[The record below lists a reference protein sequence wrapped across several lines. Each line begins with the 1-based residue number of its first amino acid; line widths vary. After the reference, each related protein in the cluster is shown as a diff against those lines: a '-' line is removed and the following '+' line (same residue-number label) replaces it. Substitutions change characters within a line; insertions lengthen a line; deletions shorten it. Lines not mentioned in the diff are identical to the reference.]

1 MSLLVALHTAGQVPT
16 VESLERWL
24 TEQGEP
30 FQAED
35 DVLALRALP
44 VRLALDDDGGLT
56 ATLKVK
62 RKTPLVRLVDLLFD
76 LSVVAGADV
85 VLDGHTLTRAALWLR
100 VADEQDRL
108 RIAAALDQAAERGIL
123 DEVMRRM
130 WAVLGALQP
139 GSDLRWN
146 ADMRGIVELR
156 EVRPAS
162 VDTLAESA
170 ADPEPVAVR
179 THVHVLAWRWLSG
192 AYPSLHEA

>member
-123 DEVMRRM
+123 DEVMRRR
-130 WAVLGALQP
+130 WAVLGA
-139 GSDLRWN
+139 
-146 ADMRGIVELR
+146 LR